1 MFTFDVKYQQEYS
14 RGELLL
20 RTFFGIFY
28 MILPHMFIL
37 FFVSIWA
44 SILRFVTFWAI
55 LFTGEH
61 PRSMFDFQLGLIRW
75 TTRLNAR
82 LWNVADG
89 YPAFG
94 MQGKDDATTVDITY
108 PETLNRG
115 MVVVRF
121 LFGVFYVFIPHI
133 FILYFRALFVSILS
147 FVGFWIVLFTGQ
159 LPQNFHEW
167 IVGQMRW
174 TTRLS
179 LYMGYMTDEYPAFTG
194 DKLPHEG

>member
-37 FFVSIWA
+37 IFVSIWA

-55 LFTGEH
+55 LFTVEH

-133 FILYFRALFVSILS
+133 FVLYFRALFVSILS

>member
-37 FFVSIWA
+37 IFVSIWA

-82 LWNVADG
+82 LWNIADG

-133 FILYFRALFVSILS
+133 FVLYFRALFVSILS

>member
-20 RTFFGIFY
+20 RTFFGPIY
-28 MILPHMFIL
+28 IVLPHLFIL
-37 FFVSIWA
+37 IFVSIWA
-44 SILRFVTFWAI
+44 AILRFITFWAI
-55 LFTGEH
+55 LFTGQH

-75 TTRLNAR
+75 NTRLNAR
-82 LWNVADG
+82 LFNVADG

-94 MQGKDDATTVDITY
+94 INGQDNSTTVDITY
-108 PETLNRG
+108 PESLSRG
-115 MVVVRF
+115 MAVVRV
-121 LFGVFYVFIPHI
+121 LFGAFYVLLPHF

-147 FVGFWIVLFTGQ
+147 FIGFWIVLFTGQ
-159 LPQNFHEW
+159 MPKNFHDW

-174 TTRLS
+174 GTRVS
-179 LYMGYMTDEYPAFTG
+179 LYMSYMTDEYPAFTG